1 MFLITDQSGF
11 LHRPGENAPQG
22 HLLRGTSKKSGRLIL
37 WRETKRGPPNKA
49 SPPEETIAG
58 IKEREYEPFDDG
70 WPEYEEPFVT
80 VH

>member
-1 MFLITDQSGF
+1 MPRGEKIISFITEKPVIQKI
-11 LHRPGENAPQG
+11 LE
-22 HLLRGTSKKSGRLIL
+22 HLGL

-49 SPPEETIAG
+49 SPQSEETV
-58 IKEREYEPFDDG
+58 IKEFEYEPFDDG